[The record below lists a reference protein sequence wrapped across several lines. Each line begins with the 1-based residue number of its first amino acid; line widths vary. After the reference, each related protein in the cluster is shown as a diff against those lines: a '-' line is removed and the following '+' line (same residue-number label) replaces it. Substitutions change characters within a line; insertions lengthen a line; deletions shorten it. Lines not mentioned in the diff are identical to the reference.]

1 MTLNKSLLKNS
12 IRAIVPVLMFVLV
25 ACGSTGNNEPTTA
38 PAVQP
43 TLAPTI
49 APTPEPPTPVPPTPE
64 AATPETAGEPGSTP
78 VAGTQQLSF
87 SPATYT
93 DESAGFALDY
103 PADWTLDPSSQ
114 IGSRGGQAVLLS
126 PGTTLETLA
135 DGGTRLA
142 ITTYIWDPK
151 NDLDA
156 YVANRKTA
164 WDASGFTITRE
175 EQWTLPD
182 GRPAY
187 VFVVETP
194 DQPTFT
200 LFTTVGEDYLQIS
213 GDGDQTL
220 IGEIAHTLRPLN

>member
-1 MTLNKSLLKNS
+1 LTLNNS
-12 IRAIVPVLMFVLV
+12 FRAIVPVLMFVLV
-25 ACGSTGNNEPTTA
+25 ACGSSEPVEPTAAPPAPATIAPTTA
-38 PAVQP
+38 PTPVPPA
-43 TLAPTI
+43 
-49 APTPEPPTPVPPTPE
+49 PEPPTP
-64 AATPETAGEPGSTP
+64 ETASEPDSTP
-78 VAGTQQLSF
+78 VVGTQQLSF
-87 SPATYT
+87 SPATYE
-93 DESAGFALDY
+93 DESAGFALEY

-114 IGSRGGQAVLLS
+114 VGVRGGQAVLLS

-135 DGGTRLA
+135 DGGTRVA

-156 YVANRKTA
+156 YVATRKTA

-187 VFVVETP
+187 VFIVEMP
-194 DQPTFT
+194 EQPTFN
-200 LFTTVGEDYLQIS
+200 LLTTVGEDYLQIS